1 MRRSQDRSLPFLLGF
16 LNFAYFNSIGQLILV
31 EIIAVF
37 LFLIFKVLFISK
49 SKIVLNKETRN
60 IFILGILWLL
70 GVLLSDLNANSA
82 KIDTGKSIAQI
93 LVLLVL
99 LYWVFTWLIE
109 NTDRITFYILG
120 YCLSS
125 LPRYFLLP
133 AIFDH
138 SDPWKFVFGPNIT
151 LLLFLLLSRLKLS
164 QIVNFCLI
172 TGLVIIHLFLGSRS
186 LAIITLLTLFTYR
199 TAPFTKEKF
208 IGSFTLAVVAI
219 FSLFSF
225 NYVYGN
231 LAIKGVLGQAQ
242 QIKYSQQSQTG
253 PILLSG
259 RSELL
264 YELGGISE
272 TRILGLGS
280 NAFLT
285 NRILEKVVKEEYQFG
300 VVHNSTTSYM
310 GYNAD
315 GKIPNHSMIFTAWL
329 EAGILA
335 ALFWLYILFF
345 VVRQFSSVATKS
357 QPFGLISKY
366 LSINFFWA
374 LFFSPLGAGSRVILA
389 FSLGIVFFQ
398 SRLQDK

>member
-1 MRRSQDRSLPFLLGF
+1 MRRAQDRHFPFLLGF
-16 LNFAYFNSIGQLILV
+16 LNFVYFNSIGQLILV
-31 EIIAVF
+31 EFIAFFFVI
-37 LFLIFKVLFISK
+37 LKVIFFSK
-49 SKIVLNKETRN
+49 SKIVLGKEIRT
-60 IFILGILWLL
+60 IFNLGILWLFGL
-70 GVLLSDLNANSA
+70 LLSDYNAKSA
-82 KIDTGKSIAQI
+82 RIDTGKSIAQI

-120 YCLSS
+120 YCFSS

-151 LLLFLLLSRLKLS
+151 LLLFLIVGRVKLS
-164 QIVNFCLI
+164 QTINFCLI
-172 TGLVIIHLFLGSRS
+172 TGLAAIHLLLGSRS
-186 LAIITLLTLFTYR
+186 LALITLLTLLTYR
-199 TAPFTKEKF
+199 TGPFSKKNF
-208 IGSFTLAVVAI
+208 IGTFTLAVVAI
-219 FSLFSF
+219 FSVFSL

-231 LAIKGVLGQAQ
+231 LAINGALGQAQ
-242 QIKYSQQSQTG
+242 QIKYSQQSQAG

-264 YELGGISE
+264 YELSAISE

-285 NRILEKVVKEEYQFG
+285 NEILEKVATEEYRFG

-310 GYNAD
+310 DYNAD

-329 EAGILA
+329 EGGILA
-335 ALFWLYILFF
+335 ALFWFYVLFI
-345 VVRQFSSVATKS
+345 VVRWFTSVATKS
-357 QPFGLISKY
+357 KPFGLVSKY

-389 FSLGIVFFQ
+389 FSLGIIFFQ
-398 SRLQDK
+398 SRLQA